1 MRWLRQKK
9 APSTSDT
16 EATPISNIP
25 HHIAII
31 MDGNGRWAQLRGE
44 LRIQGHREGAKR
56 VDEIVIECAEL
67 GVKFL
72 TLYTFSTENWE
83 RPKSEVN
90 MLMRLLVQNLKVM
103 DKKLL
108 KNEIK
113 LEAQGTLERL
123 PSYVREELSRVIKL
137 TDIANP
143 KMTLSL
149 ALSYGGRQEI
159 LDATKKMFLDVE
171 SKKMSL
177 TEISEEKFRS
187 YLYHPHFP
195 DPDLLIRTGGDCR
208 ISNFLLWEMAYSEIV
223 VRNEFWPEFTPQCL
237 RDAIDQFVKRERRF
251 GKTSEQV
258 SAVSKSRE
266 LESI

>member
-1 MRWLRQKK
+1 MRWLPKK
-9 APSTSDT
+9 RTPSPTKTEGTS
-16 EATPISNIP
+16 ISKIP
-25 HHIAII
+25 KSVAII

-44 LRIQGHREGAKR
+44 PRIQGHREGAKR
-56 VDEIVIECAEL
+56 VDEIVTECAEL

-108 KNEIK
+108 KNGIK

-123 PSYVREELSRVIKL
+123 PTYVREELDRVMKMTNIPQ
-137 TDIANP
+137 P

-159 LDATKKMFLDVE
+159 LDAIQKLFVDVR
-171 SKKMSL
+171 SKNISL
-177 TEISEEKFRS
+177 SDVSEEDFRS

-195 DPDLLIRTGGDCR
+195 DPDLLIRTGGDSR
-208 ISNFLLWEMAYSEIV
+208 VSNFLLWQVAYSEIV
-223 VRNEFWPEFTPQCL
+223 VREEYWPEFTPQCL
-237 RDAIDQFVKRERRF
+237 REAIEQFAKRERRF
-251 GKTSEQV
+251 GKTSAQV
-258 SAVSKSRE
+258 KPNPTTAE
-266 LESI
+266 LESV

>member
-1 MRWLRQKK
+1 MRWLRQKRAPSIADTE
-9 APSTSDT
+9 APSTSKVPT
-16 EATPISNIP
+16 
-25 HHIAII
+25 HIAII

-44 LRIQGHREGAKR
+44 PRIKGHREGAKR
-56 VDEIVIECAEL
+56 VDEIVTECAEL

-72 TLYTFSTENWE
+72 TLYTFSTENWD

-108 KNEIK
+108 KNGIK

-123 PSYVREELSRVIKL
+123 PSYVQAELNRVMKL
-137 TDIANP
+137 TDVPAP
-143 KMTLSL
+143 KMILSL

-159 LDATKKMFLDVE
+159 LDAAKKLFLELQSNQQSFDDINE
-171 SKKMSL
+171 D
-177 TEISEEKFRS
+177 TFRKH
-187 YLYHPHFP
+187 LYHSNFP

-208 ISNFLLWEMAYSEIV
+208 VSNFLLWQVAYSEIL
-223 VRNEFWPEFTPQCL
+223 VREEYWPEFTPSCL
-237 RDAIDQFVKRERRF
+237 REAIGQFGLRERRF

-258 SAVSKSRE
+258 MASTESAD
-266 LESI
+266 LESV

>member
-9 APSTSDT
+9 APNPSESQGTSV
-16 EATPISNIP
+16 SKIP
-25 HHIAII
+25 QHIAII

-44 LRIQGHREGAKR
+44 PRIRGHREGAKR
-56 VDEIVIECAEL
+56 VDEIVTECAEL

-83 RPKSEVN
+83 RPKGEVN

-108 KNEIK
+108 KNGIK
-113 LEAQGTLERL
+113 LQAQGTLERL
-123 PSYVREELSRVIKL
+123 PSFVREELDRVMKM
-137 TDIANP
+137 TDVPNP

-159 LDATKKMFLDVE
+159 LDATQKMFLDLKA
-171 SKKMSL
+171 KKISL
-177 TEISEEKFRS
+177 SEVSEELFRS

-195 DPDLLIRTGGDCR
+195 DPDLLIRTGGDSR
-208 ISNFLLWEMAYSEIV
+208 VSNFLLWEVAYSEIL
-223 VRNEFWPEFTPQCL
+223 VRNEYWPEFTTSCL
-237 RDAIDQFVKRERRF
+237 RQSIAEFNKRERRF
-251 GKTSEQV
+251 GKTSAQV
-258 SAVSKSRE
+258 SKPSSQPE
-266 LESI
+266 MESV